1 MTKKIS
7 FDQYMTKKCFLID
20 YFSKA
25 WYRNSCKDLKEYKL
39 SYSSLQK
46 ERKSSRQC
54 EQSIKKSSKIKGLRY
69 LKLRTTT
76 NLQQFYNA

>member
-46 ERKSSRQC
+46 ERKSSRL
-54 EQSIKKSSKIKGLRY
+54 SNHRTKKSSIYAGSEARK
-69 LKLRTTT
+69 
-76 NLQQFYNA
+76 